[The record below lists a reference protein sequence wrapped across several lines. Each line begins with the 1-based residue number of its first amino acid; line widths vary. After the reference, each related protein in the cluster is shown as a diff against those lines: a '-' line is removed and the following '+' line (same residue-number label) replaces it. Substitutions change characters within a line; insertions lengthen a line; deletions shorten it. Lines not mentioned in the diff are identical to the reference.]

1 MILKDDELVII
12 GLINENKIKEN
23 IELKEVRIVF
33 QDLVQVGPMYRT
45 FLQQLEQEGLIEKGQ
60 KMNDHVID
68 KKVFSYSKVFE
79 ILNSPSYLRE
89 VPPVSTLSQIV

>member
-1 MILKDDELVII
+1 
-12 GLINENKIKEN
+12 
-23 IELKEVRIVF
+23 
-33 QDLVQVGPMYRT
+33 MYRT

-89 VPPVSTLSQIV
+89 VPPVSTLS